1 MENTI
6 KKIIAQGL
14 DFYFGESTHNVQANY
29 KINNNEYI
37 TIVLYDDK
45 GNKKDAV
52 FVYGEYIER
61 YIFKLMSQF
70 KNHLRKLE
78 LEEIFNNGLDEAEE
92 KQQNKLTIL
101 SAIFKLWQEMN
112 EPYYICIPYDLMGI
126 LELKKV
132 NKKSITCIDSCNNKV
147 YLTEEILNNL
157 YVKGD
162 TIKVFC

>member
-14 DFYFGESTHNVQANY
+14 DFYFEESTYKVQANY
-29 KINNNEYI
+29 EINSEYI
-37 TIVLYDDK
+37 TIVLCDDK
-45 GNKKDAV
+45 GNKKNDV

-70 KNHLRKLE
+70 KNYLRRLE
-78 LEEIFNNGLDEAEE
+78 LEIVFNNGLDEAEE
-92 KQQNKLTIL
+92 KQQDKLTTL
-101 SAIFKLWQEMN
+101 KAIFKLWQEMD
-112 EPYYICIPYDLMGI
+112 EPYYICIPYNLMGM

-147 YLTEEILNNL
+147 YLTEKILNDL